1 MKISTKGR
9 YGLRIMLDLAL
20 APRGEYVSIK
30 SIASRQSISEKY
42 MEQIVTTLNRAGFV
56 KSVRGARGGYM
67 LARDPGDYT
76 VGMILR
82 QMEGSLAPVSCLDTG
97 AEDCERCNRCV
108 TVQVWKQLKD
118 AIDGVVDRIT
128 LADLVNW
135 DREQNGLAEDGE
147 AAVSE

>member
-67 LARDPGDYT
+67 LARDPGEYT

-82 QMEGSLAPVSCLDTG
+82 QMEGSLAPVSCLDT
-97 AEDCERCNRCV
+97 
-108 TVQVWKQLKD
+108 
-118 AIDGVVDRIT
+118 
-128 LADLVNW
+128 
-135 DREQNGLAEDGE
+135 
-147 AAVSE
+147 

>member
-1 MKISTKGR
+1 MRQAQSLGCF
-9 YGLRIMLDLAL
+9 GL
-20 APRGEYVSIK
+20 
-30 SIASRQSISEKY
+30 
-42 MEQIVTTLNRAGFV
+42 TLWQG
-56 KSVRGARGGYM
+56 
-67 LARDPGDYT
+67 T
-76 VGMILR
+76 
-82 QMEGSLAPVSCLDTG
+82 DTG